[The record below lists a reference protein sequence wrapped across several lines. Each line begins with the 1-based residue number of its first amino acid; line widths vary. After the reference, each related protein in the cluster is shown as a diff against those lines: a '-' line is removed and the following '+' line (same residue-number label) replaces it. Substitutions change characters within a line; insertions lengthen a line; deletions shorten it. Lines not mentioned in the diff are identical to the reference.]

1 MASTGSIPLLSVEEE
16 DAREISL
23 WGKVK
28 FFAITSVGFF
38 SEGWINNNL
47 SFSTSPP
54 ASSPENLLTDH
65 QSFR

>member
-47 SFSTSPP
+47 SFSTSREKGFPLRP
-54 ASSPENLLTDH
+54 DIFSTACC
-65 QSFR
+65 

>member
-1 MASTGSIPLLSVEEE
+1 MASTGSIPLLSVEE